1 MPLQTDKLSSEVY
14 RNMGK
19 IFRFIL
25 AFISGTACYAIG
37 FVLGGFLMDLANSF
51 ILMVPPQVALG
62 EASLTATALAAN
74 CLGLYV
80 FSLID
85 KSRIGSIVFSSWLII
100 IAAVYA
106 VLCFVYGSIDLLWYP
121 IVSFVLCGAT
131 LHRGLQ
137 GKPILNEKKSSEK
150 KVTTEKDEETGK

>member
-1 MPLQTDKLSSEVY
+1 MPHQTGELSSGVY
-14 RNMGK
+14 RNMSK

-37 FVLGGFLMDLANSF
+37 FVFGGFLIDLANAF
-51 ILMVPPQVALG
+51 IIIAPPQVDLG
-62 EASLTATALAAN
+62 SASLTAAALTAN

-85 KSRIGSIVFSSWLII
+85 KSRVGSIAFSLWLII
-100 IAAVYA
+100 IAVAYA
-106 VLCFVYGSIDLLWYP
+106 VLCFVYSATHLLWYP
-121 IVSFVLCGAT
+121 VISLALCFVA

-137 GKPILNEKKSSEK
+137 GKPILDGEEAPKEKAAPKKNEEIDK
-150 KVTTEKDEETGK
+150 